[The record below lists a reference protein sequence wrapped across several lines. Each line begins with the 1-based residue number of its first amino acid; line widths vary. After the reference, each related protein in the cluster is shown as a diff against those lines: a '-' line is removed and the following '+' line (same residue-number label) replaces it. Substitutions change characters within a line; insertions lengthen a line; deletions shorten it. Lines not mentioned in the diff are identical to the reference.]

1 MFPKFSRSFVVIE
14 IQEGELKSQMPES
27 RAFLGKNFMVK
38 DTFVKG
44 SGTYGTV
51 YLVEDTV
58 TFARYAA
65 KVETKTVSLG
75 SEISLL
81 HQFHHPHILPVL
93 QSHIVPFGLSYFIM
107 PLVQTCLSRYLRCNG
122 ALDSDGQRAFWQQ
135 LMNVLAYIHGRQ
147 VVHGDLK
154 PGNFLLEPHKQHYYL
169 ADYGLA
175 MVLPV
180 PLERKREA
188 CLS

>member
-27 RAFLGKNFMVK
+27 RAFLGENFMVK

-122 ALDSDGQRAFWQQ
+122 ALDSDGRRAFWQQ